1 MGETNST
8 RTRPGAIR
16 ARIIQV
22 GAVAAAVIVLAA
34 ACGDTGGPTPASTS
48 ADTTLGFANAG
59 SSATEIVTPDGEA
72 LAVTISA
79 VPGAE
84 VTVVLAHMRGANRA
98 TWDPIIGPLNDA
110 GNTTLAFDFR
120 GYGESTGERDTHL
133 DTDLA
138 AAVNRARAD
147 GASKI
152 VIIGASMG
160 GTAVL
165 EGGARL
171 SADGVVAISAPAE
184 FLGLD
189 GGAGAALLTVP
200 TLLIDTTGDHPYV
213 DQLTAIEA
221 ATGASIVTYDGSAH
235 GTAILATHGTELT
248 SLITEFV
255 DRVAAIKTG
264 Y

>member
-1 MGETNST
+1 MMS
-8 RTRPGAIR
+8 
-16 ARIIQV
+16 
-22 GAVAAAVIVLAA
+22 LAA
-34 ACGDTGGPTPASTS
+34 ACGDTGGAASTS
-48 ADTTLGFANAG
+48 TATG
-59 SSATEIVTPDGEA
+59 SSAKEIVTPDAGSSAKEIVTPDNET

-79 VPGAE
+79 VPGAT
-84 VTVVLAHMRGANRA
+84 VTVVLAHMRGADRA

-110 GNTTLAFDFR
+110 GNTTLTFDFR

-138 AAVNRARAD
+138 AAVSRARTD
-147 GASKI
+147 GASKVVI
-152 VIIGASMG
+152 VGASMG

-200 TLLIDTTGDHPYV
+200 TLLIDSTGDHPYV

-221 ATGASIVTYDGSAH
+221 TTGASIVTYDGSAH
-235 GTAILATHGTELT
+235 GTAIFATHGVELT
-248 SLITEFV
+248 SLIVEFV